1 MVTQSKFYIVDAAA
15 LPDVFLKVAEA
26 KRLLASQEV
35 STVNDATQAVGLSR
49 SAFYKYRDC
58 IHPLQNMMNGRVVTF
73 QFMLRDAPGILSEV
87 LAGFAAAGANLLTIN
102 SVAPTEG
109 CALVTITAETLGINE
124 PLEDLL
130 TRLSAISGVARA
142 QILAG

>member
-26 KRLLASQEV
+26 KRLLAAQEV

-58 IHPLQNMMNGRVVTF
+58 IHPLQSMMSGRVVTF
-73 QFMLRDAPGILSEV
+73 QFMLRDTPGILSEV

-102 SVAPTEG
+102 SLIPTEG
-109 CALVTITAETLGINE
+109 CALVTITAETLGMSE

-130 TRLSAISGVARA
+130 TRLSEIPGVAKA